1 MKKWLLFASVLGV
14 SGAAHAQSSVTLYGR
29 IDTGLQYQTGM
40 PQGNA
45 FTMESGNWDVPR
57 FGVKGSE
64 EIGGGTKIIFT
75 LEAGFNSLNG
85 QLGGTLF
92 SRQAIVGATN
102 DAWGT
107 FKVGNM
113 GEYELQQDSFELDP
127 QLMMLYGIQTLVRG
141 RNWST
146 ASNGFEYTS
155 PTLGGLRVKGQYDL
169 TNSATW
175 NAGNPGS
182 GPGQLGGPQ
191 GRSDGIEFLYD
202 IGSARL
208 MAIYDEI
215 RDSNGQ
221 FDNVYV
227 NSRSIM
233 AGGTYTI
240 GGVTFYGGYQLLDA
254 PQASNVGYFGDGA
267 PTAQPSGTSL
277 PTQAEQEWLGA
288 RWNVTAFTSFGAA
301 VYHTNAN
308 HGNGNA
314 TLYTLTATYALSK
327 RTTFYSEVATVRNS
341 STSNIGLGDGY
352 SDPYGANEVN
362 DPASGA
368 ANTRTDPNFGGS
380 QTGVFAGILTRF

>member
-1 MKKWLLFASVLGV
+1 MKKWLFCAAVLGA
-14 SGAAHAQSSVTLYGR
+14 SSAAYAQSSVTLYGR

-45 FTMESGNWDVPR
+45 FTMESGNWDSPR
-57 FGVKGSE
+57 FGMMGTE
-64 EIGGGTKIIFT
+64 DIGGATKVVFK

-85 QLGGTLF
+85 GIGSTLF
-92 SRQAIVGATN
+92 SREATVGLAN
-102 DAWGT
+102 DTWGT

-113 GEYELQQDSFELDP
+113 GAYELQQDSFDLDP

-146 ASNGFEYTS
+146 ASNGLEYAS
-155 PTLGGLRVKGQYDL
+155 PLLGGLRVKGQYDL
-169 TNSATW
+169 TNSTTW

-182 GPGQLGGPQ
+182 GPGQLGGAQ
-191 GRSDGIEFLYD
+191 GRSGGIELTYD
-202 IGSARL
+202 TASAHL

-233 AGGTYTI
+233 AGGTYRI
-240 GGVTFYGGYQLLDA
+240 GAVTLYGGYQLLDA
-254 PQASNVGYFGDGA
+254 PQASNEGYFGDGA
-267 PTAQPSGTSL
+267 PTSLPAGTSP
-277 PTQAEQEWLGA
+277 PTQASQEWLGA
-288 RWNVTAFTSFGAA
+288 RWYATAATSLGAA

-314 TLYTLTATYALSK
+314 TLYTLTATYSVSK

-341 STSNIGLGDGY
+341 ATSNIGLGDGY
-352 SDPYGANEVN
+352 SDPYGANGV
-362 DPASGA
+362 DDSASA
-368 ANTRTDPNFGGS
+368 TTNTRTNPNFGGS
-380 QTGVFAGILTRF
+380 QTGVFAGVVTRF